1 MLWSAPMNK
10 SRGPSSRD
18 ATGAPVPSR
27 RPQNQE
33 PGASAIT
40 PDSAGRRSATAAP
53 ETLPPPPETAPI
65 VTTDDYNAATGE
77 TLDQTLDLNTWGSAD
92 RLMEAFARLEQEIHQ
107 ATADERV
114 LVRQIRDVVFP
125 RIKSRPGAPA
135 QAGVYRA
142 TLDDIRRVQTAILF
156 NGQVEA
162 CDGISV
168 VYDTLPLTIVQLGVS
183 TVAYHGDQST
193 WSHRLYR
200 RDMRVRTA
208 GSVEEQVME
217 FLDRRQLR
225 GGIDQPSQRD
235 HMSDMFRRAIMTFAE
250 RAVLADRS
258 AAAWRL
264 GHGSPLAHE
273 LLTGSGSAELIV
285 RSLAVLSRLILDHKR
300 FVFVPSAPA
309 ERALLSIGNAL
320 EPLEYAVIDTA
331 ADRLRRTIDQ
341 GGYRGQAF
349 REAKRHLEEFA
360 KEAGPKV
367 LIGVYRVSLD
377 SPAQAFYAHADHAS
391 EAALVAMAD
400 SILQQHRGFPMLLE
414 LADSLCSNLMG
425 PETLL
430 RPARTAYANAG
441 EPLRYQPERSTR
453 R

>member
-1 MLWSAPMNK
+1 MGK
-10 SRGPSSRD
+10 SQRFASREASGVLGPSEE
-18 ATGAPVPSR
+18 
-27 RPQNQE
+27 PQNQE
-33 PGASAIT
+33 SGPSVSSPDKTGRWSTASAPI
-40 PDSAGRRSATAAP
+40 A
-53 ETLPPPPETAPI
+53 LPPVAEAPPI
-65 VTTDDYNAATGE
+65 VTSDDYNAATGE
-77 TLDQTLDLNTWGSAD
+77 TLDQTLDLSTWGAAD
-92 RLMEAFARLEQEIHQ
+92 RLMEAFARLEEEIQQ
-107 ATADERV
+107 ATADEQV

-125 RIKSRPGAPA
+125 RIKSRPGAPP

-142 TLDDIRRVQTAILF
+142 TLTDIRRVQASILF

-183 TVAYHGDQST
+183 TVAYRGDQST

-200 RDMRVRTA
+200 RDMRVRAAT
-208 GSVEEQVME
+208 SVEQQVME
-217 FLDRRQLR
+217 FLDRRQSR

-250 RAVLADRS
+250 RAVLADRCT
-258 AAAWRL
+258 AAWRM
-264 GHGSPLAHE
+264 GHGNPLAHE

-285 RSLAVLSRLILDHKR
+285 RSLEVLRRLVLDHR
-300 FVFVPSAPA
+300 RIVFVPSAPA
-309 ERALLSIGNAL
+309 ERAILSIGNAL
-320 EPLEYAVIDTA
+320 EPLEYAVIDTVS
-331 ADRLRRTIDQ
+331 DRLRRTIDQ

-349 REAKRHLEEFA
+349 RKAKRCLEDFA
-360 KEAGPKV
+360 KEAGPRV
-367 LIGVYRVSLD
+367 LIGVYRVSRH
-377 SPAQAFYAHADHAS
+377 SPAQAFYAHADHVS

-400 SILQQHRGFPMLLE
+400 SILQHHRGFPMLLE
-414 LADSLCSNLMG
+414 LADRLCSNLMG

-430 RPARTAYANAG
+430 RPARAAYADAG